1 MSETNNAKS
10 GIIWRFLERF
20 GAQVVTLLVSIVL
33 ARILDPEVYGTIALV
48 TVITSILQVF
58 VDSGLSTALIQ
69 KKDADELD
77 FSTVFFSN
85 IFICA
90 ILYIGLFVLAPFI
103 SSFYEDDTLIPII
116 RVLGV
121 VVLISGVKGVQQA
134 YVSRHLLF
142 KKFFFSTLAGTIG
155 AAIIGIW
162 MAYSGF
168 GVWALVVQYIFNAA
182 IDTLVLW
189 ITVKWRPKLSFSFQR
204 FKILF
209 SFGWKIFIA
218 SLFAVGTKEI
228 RQLIIGKKY
237 STEDLA
243 YYNRGQQFPD
253 QGTQAINSAIDSVLL
268 PVMSNVQE
276 DKEQVKLLTRL
287 SIKRSSFF
295 IWPIMAGLF
304 ACASPFISIV
314 LTDKWL
320 PCVPFL
326 QIFCIVY
333 AFHPIQTANLNAIK
347 ALGKSKFILA
357 LQILKDLISLSITL
371 VAMFFGVYWIAI
383 GSLFACFAAQII
395 NSWPNKK
402 LLNYSYLQQLKDIL
416 PTALLSIIMAFSVW
430 SISLAGLSDWATLCI
445 QIPLGIII
453 YIGGAYLMKID
464 SLNYFYK
471 VFKNF
476 LFSKKRKM

>member
-1 MSETNNAKS
+1 MSETKNAKS
-10 GIIWRFLERF
+10 GIVWRFLERF
-20 GAQVVTLLVSIVL
+20 GAQIVTLIVSIVL
-33 ARILDPEVYGTIALV
+33 ARVLDPEIYGTIALV

-69 KKDADELD
+69 KKDSDELD

-85 IFICA
+85 IFICVV
-90 ILYIGLFVLAPFI
+90 LYLGLFLFAPVI
-103 SSFYEDDTLIPII
+103 ASFYENNTLTPII
-116 RVLGV
+116 RVLGI

-142 KKFFFSTLAGTIG
+142 KKFFFSTLAGTVG

-162 MAYSGF
+162 MAYAGF
-168 GVWALVVQYIFNAA
+168 GVWALVVQYIFNTAV
-182 IDTLVLW
+182 DTLVLW
-189 ITVKWRPKLSFSFQR
+189 VTVKWRPKFSFSFQR
-204 FKILF
+204 FKVLF
-209 SFGWKIFIA
+209 SYGWKIFVA
-218 SLFAVGTKEI
+218 SLFAVGTKEA

-268 PVMSNVQE
+268 PVMSNVQN
-276 DKEQVKLLTRL
+276 DKEQVKALTRI

-333 AFHPIQTANLNAIK
+333 AFYPIQTANLNAIK
-347 ALGKSKFILA
+347 ALGESKYILI
-357 LQILKDLISLSITL
+357 LQILKDAISLTITL
-371 VAMFFGVYWIAI
+371 IAMFFGVYWIAI
-383 GSLFACFAAQII
+383 GSLAACFAAQII
-395 NSWPNKK
+395 NSWPNKRM
-402 LLNYSYLQQLKDIL
+402 LGYSYLQQLKDIL
-416 PTALLSIIMAFSVW
+416 PTAVLSVIMALSVW
-430 SISLAGLSDWATLCI
+430 SVSLAGLSNWVTLLI
-445 QIPLGIII
+445 QIPLGIFI
-453 YIGGAYLMKID
+453 YVSGAYLMRID
-464 SLNYFYK
+464 SLDYFSK
-471 VFKNF
+471 VFRNF
-476 LFSKKRKM
+476 LFGRKRRM